1 MNPFDQ
7 QAPVPGIKK
16 IIAVGSG
23 KGGVGKSTITTNLAI
38 ALKNLGHK
46 VGLLDA
52 DIYGPSIPRMFGAI
66 NQNPPVNDAGKII
79 PNERQG
85 IKLMSIGF
93 WSKKTSPLYGVGQ
106 CCSKPSSSSFVML
119 TGVNW
124 ITL

>member
-66 NQNPPVNDAGKII
+66 NQNPPVNDAGKIV
-79 PNERQG
+79 PVEAGPRG
-85 IKLMSIGF
+85 PDLDC
-93 WSKKTSPLYGVGQ
+93 LGVGQ
-106 CCSKPSSSSFVML
+106 
-119 TGVNW
+119 G
-124 ITL
+124 